1 MFKQYDEYQKDLAE
15 GKIQKPVVNRK
26 PRKKKKAV
34 EPPVKAPEPEYE
46 YEMID
51 KNWTIK
57 PIGYCHRY
65 RGYLTSKLAQ
75 VHRCIER
82 NCAMFKTLEQ
92 YQEYLAKKANKNR

>member
-34 EPPVKAPEPEYE
+34 EPPVKEPEYE

-75 VHRCIER
+75 VHHCIER